1 MNKAK
6 QQKEVK
12 FPENLKIKDKLLTGD
27 GAEIAR
33 RSGFKAITINEVL
46 NGKRRM
52 NDKVKRAI
60 IKMLNERQQ
69 LDNAMDQIINQ

>member
-12 FPENLKIKDKLLTGD
+12 FSENLKIKEKLQQGD
-27 GAEIAR
+27 GPEIAR

-60 IKMLNERQQ
+60 IDILNERHG
-69 LDNAMDQIINQ
+69 LDRALEEITNQ